1 MDATHFHLALTHFPI
16 VGTLIGAG
24 ILGFGLFF
32 KNDALKKSALILFIL
47 MGIIAI
53 PVFLTGEGAE
63 ETVENFAGISENII
77 ETHEN
82 LAKIALWFI
91 GALGLLSM
99 ISLYALVKKLSISN
113 TMGILT
119 FIVSLATMGLFLK
132 VGNTGGQIRH
142 TEIRGAAFVQ
152 QGERNNGANE
162 SGDMDDDD

>member
-47 MGIIAI
+47 MGIITI

-82 LAKIALWFI
+82 LAKITIWFM
-91 GALGLLSM
+91 GALGIISM
-99 ISLYALVKKLSISN
+99 ISLFAMVKKLSMSRILVL
-113 TMGILT
+113 LT

-142 TEIRGAAFVQ
+142 AEIRSNTTVQ
-152 QGERNNGANE
+152 QGEGNNGAKE
-162 SGDMDDDD
+162 SRDMDDDD